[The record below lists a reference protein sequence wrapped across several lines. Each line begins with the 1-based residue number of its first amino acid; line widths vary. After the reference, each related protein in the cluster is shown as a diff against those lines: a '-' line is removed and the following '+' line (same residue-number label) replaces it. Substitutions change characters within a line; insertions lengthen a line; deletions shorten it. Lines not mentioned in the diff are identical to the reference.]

1 MVELF
6 VVAVAV
12 AAAAARDVGIPLE
25 KTSSLKMRRLELP
38 ERATLAIVANLA
50 GSRTLLT
57 P

>member
-6 VVAVAV
+6 LVAVAV

-25 KTSSLKMRRLELP
+25 KTSSLKMRQLELP
-38 ERATLAIVANLA
+38 ECATLAIVANLA

>member
-6 VVAVAV
+6 VVAAAV

-38 ERATLAIVANLA
+38 ERATLAIVPNLA